1 MKYYGIYDSEG
12 FYTGFYP
19 TDVWSEEDIPKENR
33 IELTYEQWQE
43 GIIKKCQVINGQ
55 HTVIEL
61 SAQEIQENLLYG
73 LRHKRNQLLTESD
86 WTQLQDSPL
95 TDAQKQS
102 WATYRQSLRD
112 LPTTVDINNIV
123 YPEKP

>member
-1 MKYYGIYDSEG
+1 MKYYAIYNNEG
-12 FYTGFYP
+12 YYEGFYP
-19 TDVWSEEDIPKENR
+19 TDIWPEESIPEGNK

-43 GIIKKCQVINGQ
+43 GVLKKCRVVDGV
-55 HTVIEL
+55 HTVV
-61 SAQEIQENLLYG
+61 QESEQEVNEKTLQG
-73 LRHKRNQLLTESD
+73 LREKRDELLLQSD

-95 TDAQKQS
+95 TDAQRQA

-112 LPTTVDINNIV
+112 LPSTVDINNIV